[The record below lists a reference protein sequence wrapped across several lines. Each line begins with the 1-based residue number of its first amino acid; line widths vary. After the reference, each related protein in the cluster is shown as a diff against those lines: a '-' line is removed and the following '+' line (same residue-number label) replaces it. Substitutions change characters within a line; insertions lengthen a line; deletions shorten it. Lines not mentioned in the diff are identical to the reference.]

1 VRNSCS
7 RMLLVSCVG
16 LLSVRLLG
24 GPFYVFA
31 SEGPVIEVSPESID
45 AYWTPERLKNA
56 KSLPLPRADTPS
68 TTETGAPETMLSNPG
83 VPEGYDGQPPTVPVH
98 PDGQNRLFVPEPHSQ
113 AGVQGEEGMPVTPY
127 NVGTAG
133 ALFSSSRLIP
143 LNADRR
149 FPYKTAGR
157 LFFSLPGG
165 TAACSA
171 AVISFRLILTAGHCV
186 HSGNGDQSGFF
197 SNWLFVPAYRDGVA
211 PFGKWPASAVIT
223 TADWAYGG
231 GIVPNPADYALLEL
245 KDQTINGQRHRIG
258 GVTGFLGFQT
268 LSLFPNHVHMLG
280 YPSQLDAGK
289 KIHQVTAQSFL
300 QDLMNNVVF
309 YGTDMA
315 EGSSGGPWIQNF
327 GVNAVG
333 APVGLNP
340 GRNRVVGVTSFGLI
354 GNPDLK
360 AASSIL
366 DARFTDIR
374 TTICN
379 HKAGNCS

>member
-1 VRNSCS
+1 
-7 RMLLVSCVG
+7 
-16 LLSVRLLG
+16 
-24 GPFYVFA
+24 
-31 SEGPVIEVSPESID
+31 
-45 AYWTPERLKNA
+45 
-56 KSLPLPRADTPS
+56 
-68 TTETGAPETMLSNPG
+68 
-83 VPEGYDGQPPTVPVH
+83 
-98 PDGQNRLFVPEPHSQ
+98 
-113 AGVQGEEGMPVTPY
+113 MPVTPY

-143 LNADRR
+143 LNADRQ
-149 FPYKTAGR
+149 FPYKTAGK

-165 TAACSA
+165 TASCSA
-171 AVISFRLILTAGHCV
+171 AVLSFRLILTAGHCV
-186 HSGNGDQSGFF
+186 HSGNGAQSGFF
-197 SNWLFVPAYRDGVA
+197 SNWLFIPAYRNGVA
-211 PFGKWPASAVIT
+211 PFGKWAASAVIT
-223 TADWAYGG
+223 TADWGYGG

-245 KDQTINGQRHRIG
+245 KDQSINGQLHRIG
-258 GVTGFLGFQT
+258 EVTGFLGSQT

-280 YPSQLDAGK
+280 YSSRLDAGK

-300 QDLMNNVVF
+300 QDLTNNVVF

-374 TTICN
+374 TSICI